1 MLLNKMN
8 MKRDFL
14 KVLLIAILPMCVVS
28 CIDNVPE
35 EEILPRD
42 AVSFEYYIDQK
53 SDSVYYLDYYI
64 DSYITFVNT
73 SPETTTGTVTW
84 EFGENAVFDPELQGK
99 DTVTCYYTMAGTY
112 KVKLTIGDKSRE
124 QVIMIAPI
132 KPIVSAIM
140 TDAIC
145 EVQKTLV
152 DFNVELP
159 NPQNKP
165 ATFVWTFPVGTK
177 DANGNEVLTYESTS
191 PADVPVGLQFS
202 HVGSQQVK
210 LAATLGGLKL
220 EDATLNVQV
229 GYNKEVPTL
238 YYAVQGGRIMAYKL
252 TDADKPADMIINPFD
267 LGVASGQ
274 HPFTLLFHDT
284 LLYVLDA
291 GKQFYYVNDE
301 NGVLGDGKIS
311 VISKDGSKVQTMISN
326 AGQAA
331 FDDPFYGCI
340 LDDGNL
346 YYANRNTGIIKVSLK
361 DRDKMY
367 SATEFPY
374 YIEHNK
380 LGYYNNGWSY
390 GAIGGSIAKING
402 TWYWAKFYN
411 GNGIYRFKDKDRLP
425 DAIQQ
430 GDASNKPNSGI
441 LLEGTQS
448 KSFVYASKSDVL
460 CLHIMDVGYN
470 GLYAATIKEIEAVGG
485 DKVALLD
492 YEIKYSGT
500 HVIDGEKKILK
511 DLSFCSNTTGNLAAV
526 EGTGSESV
534 GICQLAYDQNS
545 NCVYFAYRNN
555 SKDNKDKD
563 GGEKYPPTGIY
574 CYNVATRTT
583 TCLLEGVS
591 AYGIV
596 VNNAKSKLF

>member
-1 MLLNKMN
+1 
-8 MKRDFL
+8 MKHDFL

-35 EEILPRD
+35 EEVLPRD

-53 SDSVYYLDYYI
+53 TDSVYYLDYYI

-73 SPETTTGTVTW
+73 SPATTTGSVTW

-99 DTVTCYYTMAGTY
+99 DTITCYYTTAGTY
-112 KVKLTIGDKSRE
+112 KVKLTIGDLSKE

-132 KPIVSAIM
+132 KPIVTITM
-140 TDAIC
+140 EDAIC

-152 DFNVELP
+152 DFTVELP

-177 DANGNEVLTYESTS
+177 DANGNEVLTYESSS
-191 PADVPVGLQFS
+191 PTDVPAGLQFS

-210 LAATLGGLKL
+210 LAATLGGMEL

-252 TDADKPADMIINPFD
+252 TDAEKPADMMINSFD

-340 LDDGNL
+340 DGDFL
-346 YYANRNTGIIKVSLK
+346 YYANRNTGFMKVALK
-361 DRDKMY
+361 DRDKVY
-367 SATEFPY
+367 GTTEFPY
-374 YIEHNK
+374 YVNHNT
-380 LGYYNNGWSY
+380 LGYYNYGWSY
-390 GAIGGSIAKING
+390 GAIGGTLAKING
-402 TWYWAKFYN
+402 VWHWAKFYN
-411 GNGIYRFKDKDRLP
+411 GNGIYRFQDSD
-425 DAIQQ
+425 IQPAALAQ
-430 GDASNKPNSGI
+430 GDDSNKPKDGVVLEAYPKTFVYCAKNTTPTLCVYCTGDTYNSLYAGSYDEMVAI
-441 LLEGTQS
+441 TDPMKQLPNYEVQYTDTAGMK
-448 KSFVYASKSDVL
+448 KSFKT
-460 CLHIMDVGYN
+460 N
-470 GLYAATIKEIEAVGG
+470 R
-485 DKVALLD
+485 
-492 YEIKYSGT
+492 
-500 HVIDGEKKILK
+500 
-511 DLSFCSNTTGNLAAV
+511 TGNIPSV
-526 EGTGSESV
+526 EGHTSECV
-534 GICQLAYDQNS
+534 GICQMAYDEVNG
-545 NCVYFAYRNN
+545 CVYFGYRNN
-555 SKDNKDKD
+555 YAAKETQDL
-563 GGEKYPPTGIY
+563 YPPTGIY
-574 CYNVATRTT
+574 SYNLTT
-583 TCLLEGVS
+583 GEVTCLIPGVS
-591 AYGIV
+591 VYGLA
-596 VNNAKSKLF
+596 VNNTPSKLF